1 MSHGKKYKAA
11 LAKIEPN
18 KLYSLDEA
26 VALVKDISSTK
37 FDSSVEIHLNLGIDP
52 ASAEQQLRSTV
63 SLPHGTG
70 KKVRVVAFVTD
81 DKIKE
86 AKDAGAIEAGSEE
99 LIEKIEK
106 GWLDFDVAIAT
117 PDMMK
122 GMAKIARQLGQ
133 AGLMPNPKSG
143 TVTVNVGET
152 VANLLKGQV
161 EFRNDKQGNLH
172 NIVGKISFDAPKLA
186 ENIASYLRAVNE
198 KKPAS
203 VKGTF
208 MNTMTLCSS
217 MSPAIKMDVNAV
229 LAAVK

>member
-1 MSHGKKYKAA
+1 MSHGKKYTAA
-11 LAKIEPN
+11 LAKIELG

-26 VALVKDISSTK
+26 VALVKEISSTK
-37 FDSSVEIHLNLGIDP
+37 FDSSVEIHLNLGVDP
-52 ASAEQQLRSTV
+52 AAADQQLRSTV

-70 KKVRVVAFVTD
+70 KKVRVIAFVSD

-86 AKDAGAIEAGSEE
+86 AKDAGAMEAGSDE
-99 LIEKIEK
+99 LIEKVEK

-117 PDMMK
+117 PDMMR

-143 TVTVNVGET
+143 TVTPNVGET
-152 VANLLKGQV
+152 VANLIKGQV

-172 NIVGKISFDAPKLA
+172 NIVGKVSFDTKQLA
-186 ENIASYLRAVNE
+186 ENVSAYLRAVND

-208 MNTMTLCSS
+208 INSMTLCSS
-217 MSPAIKMDVNAV
+217 MSPAIKMDVNAAI
-229 LAAVK
+229 LASK